1 MIRRMRNKNN
11 TNNGYLAGKSS
22 SRYFKDSRSFSIIVF
37 MVSLM
42 TVTTINTPVE
52 MKRIP
57 DLLAFFGL
65 GNSIVGVSDQST
77 RVRK

>member
-22 SRYFKDSRSFSIIVF
+22 RYFKDSRSFSIIVF
-37 MVSLM
+37 TVSLM
-42 TVTTINTPVE
+42 TATTTINTQVG
-52 MKRIP
+52 MKQIP

-65 GNSIVGVSDQST
+65 GDSIVGVSDQST
-77 RVRK
+77 RMRK

>member
-22 SRYFKDSRSFSIIVF
+22 RYFKDSRSFSIIVF
-37 MVSLM
+37 TVSLM
-42 TVTTINTPVE
+42 TATTINTQVE
-52 MKRIP
+52 MKQIP

-65 GNSIVGVSDQST
+65 GNSIVGISDQST
-77 RVRK
+77 RMRK